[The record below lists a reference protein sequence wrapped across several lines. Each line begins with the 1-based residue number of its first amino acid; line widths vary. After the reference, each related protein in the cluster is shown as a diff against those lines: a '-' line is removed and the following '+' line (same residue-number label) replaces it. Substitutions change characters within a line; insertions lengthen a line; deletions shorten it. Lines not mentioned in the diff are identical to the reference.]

1 MPGKAAPR
9 SAPASHIHER
19 QSAGP
24 PRGFWRWTA
33 ATLASAKQA
42 TTRLATSRVAPAG
55 IAARL
60 GLLLAIAMFPGLAP
74 AQITAPPPDLLQR
87 VAAHG
92 SLFEKELGHY
102 TYRQTFQFF
111 ELDKKGTPRGHYNET
126 RDILFTPAGERT
138 EEFVRGPVNALKY
151 MSLTDEDF
159 RDIRDVQPFLLNDD
173 NLWNY
178 DTTYKGIESIDG
190 EVCYVYR
197 VKPRQVLDGQR
208 LLDGMMWVSRE
219 HQQVVRVAGQP
230 VPQIYR
236 ESGDNLFPHFTTIY
250 RAVDGKFWFPVK
262 TVADDTL
269 GFRSGLQ
276 RVRYTIDF
284 ESYKR
289 FTAESSVQFESA
301 EPEGEPQP

>member
-1 MPGKAAPR
+1 MPGTAAPR
-9 SAPASHIHER
+9 SAPAKLTPAR
-19 QSAGP
+19 FAAG
-24 PRGFWRWTA
+24 
-33 ATLASAKQA
+33 
-42 TTRLATSRVAPAG
+42 
-55 IAARL
+55 L
-60 GLLLAIAMFPGLAP
+60 GLLVAIASSPGSVWGQSA
-74 AQITAPPPDLLQR
+74 APPPDLVQR
-87 VAAHG
+87 VAARG

-111 ELDKKGTPRGHYNET
+111 ELDKKGAPRGHYNET

-190 EVCYVYR
+190 EICYVYR
-197 VKPRQVLDGQR
+197 LKPRQVLDGQR

-250 RAVDGKFWFPVK
+250 RPVDGKFWFPVK

-276 RVRYTIDF
+276 RVRYMIDY

-289 FTAESSVQFESA
+289 FTAESSVQFESP
-301 EPEGEPQP
+301 EPAVEPQP

>member
-1 MPGKAAPR
+1 LPAAC
-9 SAPASHIHER
+9 
-19 QSAGP
+19 
-24 PRGFWRWTA
+24 F
-33 ATLASAKQA
+33 
-42 TTRLATSRVAPAG
+42 
-55 IAARL
+55 
-60 GLLLAIAMFPGLAP
+60 LLLALAVF
-74 AQITAPPPDLLQR
+74 AGSAAGQSTKPPQDLVQR

-111 ELDKKGTPRGHYNET
+111 ELDKKGAPRGHYRET
-126 RDILFTPAGERT
+126 RDILFTPAGDRT
-138 EEFVRGPVNALKY
+138 EEFVRGPVNALKF